1 MTIDLVLKYKCTCH
15 RAIGDEF
22 LFLTIMEFRF
32 TVVHG
37 TCTISCNRR
46 NREQKETVNE
56 NFVFLQSVNKNY
68 SRSSIF

>member
-46 NREQKETVNE
+46 NREQKET
-56 NFVFLQSVNKNY
+56 
-68 SRSSIF
+68 

>member
-15 RAIGDEF
+15 RANGDEF
-22 LFLTIMEFRF
+22 LILTIMEFRF

-46 NREQKETVNE
+46 NTEQKET
-56 NFVFLQSVNKNY
+56 
-68 SRSSIF
+68 